1 MTYTFKTLDLQSDE
15 SVTVILD
22 DEEIHLGL
30 SAESVV
36 LTHAEVRALVKV
48 LRKMLEELG

>member
-1 MTYTFKTLDLQSDE
+1 MTYDFQKLELEADE
-15 SVTVILD
+15 TVTVILD

-36 LTHAEVRALVKV
+36 LTPGEARALMRLLKG
-48 LRKMLEELG
+48 MLEEIG

>member
-1 MTYTFKTLDLQSDE
+1 MTYDFQKLELEADE

-36 LTHAEVRALVKV
+36 LTPGEVRTLVKV